1 MSESEKQPRSK
12 RGRRGAGAVSS
23 ATLVVLRPYVRQQ
36 RMPLGLAA
44 VATFVIAGADVA
56 SPLPLGYVLNH
67 LKHGGLDT
75 SMAVWA
81 AIAFAGIMAAEA
93 IATYQSDVRLELAG
107 ERIIHELRLAI
118 YSQLQRLSLAFHAR
132 LKTGD
137 LVTRVTGDVNA
148 IGDIFA
154 NSIGTLVSASL
165 TFVLMLG
172 ASLYFDPVLA
182 VCAFAV
188 SPILVLLSFWFRS
201 RARQSSKQMRSREG
215 EIASISGEVLGA
227 IREVQ
232 AFGSEDYERARLEA
246 KSAERWHAGIRASR
260 LEGRF
265 AALTDFT
272 GSIGIALVLAVGAVR
287 VHSGDLK
294 IGSLT
299 IMVAYAG
306 KVYRPLS
313 AIARQASKI
322 SKSLARAD
330 RVAEI
335 LAADEV
341 LADPPHGY
349 DGGRATGEVQL
360 DRVVFGYDPEKPNV
374 RDLSLL
380 IPAGQHVAVIGRSG
394 AGKSTLAALIA
405 RFYDPLDGAVLI
417 DGRDIR
423 ECRLRWVRS
432 QVGLVLQ
439 ESVLFTGTIADN
451 IAYGIDATREQ
462 IVQAAKA
469 AAAHDFI
476 EMLPGGY
483 ETMLGQRGAGV
494 SGGQRQRIA
503 IARTIL
509 RNPSILVLD
518 EPTTGLD
525 AESEAAV
532 MEGLEVLMRG
542 RTTIMITHSPAL
554 ARTADRVVEIEA
566 GRIARQGTP
575 QELAADLHSLRA
587 GRAADAT
594 GGAPGRVAPPP
605 DIALPQMGVLLD
617 PVAMAGVLQRELGE
631 GAPLPG
637 VAVRY
642 LRYKPRKS
650 LVVHYDVKTADG
662 LFDAVAIIAARRD
675 LASWA
680 REPEYRRL
688 AKLVNGRSPAL
699 QPMSYEPD
707 LEALIQWLP
716 LDISLP
722 ALAEDPDQLRLRL
735 QSAGVDVAASGGR
748 LRLLA
753 YKPRRRAVLA
763 LDDHVVKIYAG
774 ETEFANAVTGL
785 ESSVRIPGVTVPRRE
800 AVLQALQLTCQELLR
815 GQPPRDGTR
824 CSEAAGEVLALLHRS
839 RTEGLGAFT
848 HVDQLK
854 AAAGSIGSVVAVVPE
869 LEDRLQVL
877 LRTLE
882 QTLPDASSLVPA
894 HGDYHARQ
902 LIETGSELAVI
913 DFDEMCAASP
923 ALDIAS
929 FAAHAV
935 NGGEGDLTV
944 AASAVEGLVSGY
956 GVRPNALS
964 WYLCTSILR
973 RSPFPFRLMEP
984 SWPVRIER
992 MVVDAEEALHL

>member
-1 MSESEKQPRSK
+1 MSESEPAPRKK
-12 RGRRGAGAVSS
+12 RGRRGASGVTPS
-23 ATLVVLRPYVRQQ
+23 TLAVLRPYVRQQ
-36 RMPLGLAA
+36 RLPLSVAA
-44 VATFVIAGADVA
+44 LATFVIAGADVA
-56 SPLPLGYVLNH
+56 APLPLGYVLNN

-75 SMAVWA
+75 STAVWA
-81 AIAFAGIMAAEA
+81 AIAFSGIMAAEA

-154 NSIGTLVSASL
+154 DSIGTLVSASL
-165 TFVLMLG
+165 IFLLMLG
-172 ASLYFDPVLA
+172 ASLYIDPVLA
-182 VCAFAV
+182 ICAFAV
-188 SPILVLLSFWFRS
+188 SPVLVLLSFWFRT
-201 RARQSSKQMRSREG
+201 RARQSSRQMRSREG

-232 AFGSEDYERARLEA
+232 AFGSEEYERARLEA

-272 GSIGIALVLAVGAVR
+272 GSIGVALVLAVGAIR

-294 IGSLT
+294 IGYLT
-299 IMVAYAG
+299 VMVAYAG

-439 ESVLFTGTIADN
+439 ESVLFSGTIADN

-462 IVQAAKA
+462 IVQAAMA

-476 EMLPGGY
+476 EKLPGGY

-575 QELAADLHSLRA
+575 QELAADLHGLRA
-587 GRAADAT
+587 GRAADT
-594 GGAPGRVAPPP
+594 GAAPGRLAPPP
-605 DIALPQMGVLLD
+605 DVALPQMSVLLD
-617 PVAMAGVLQRELGE
+617 PAAMAGVLQRELGE
-631 GAPLPG
+631 GAPTPE

-650 LVVHYDVKTADG
+650 LVVHYDVKTSDG

-675 LASWA
+675 LSSWA

-688 AKLVNGRSPAL
+688 AKMVNGRAPAL
-699 QPMSYEPD
+699 RPMSYEPQ

-716 LDISLP
+716 LDISMP

-735 QSAGVDVAASGGR
+735 QSAGVEIAASGGR

-753 YKPRRRAVLA
+753 YKPRRRAVLE
-763 LDDHVVKIYAG
+763 LDEHVVKIYAG
-774 ETEFANAVTGL
+774 EAEFAGAVTGL

-800 AVLQALQLTCQELLR
+800 AVLPALQLTCQELLR

-824 CSEAAGEVLALLHRS
+824 CSEAAGGVLALLHRA
-839 RTEGLGAFT
+839 RTGGLGSFT

-869 LEDRLQVL
+869 LEDRLRVL

-913 DFDEMCAASP
+913 DFDEMCAAAP

-944 AASAVEGLVSGY
+944 AAAAVEGLVQGY

-973 RSPFPFRLMEP
+973 RAPFPFRLMEP
-984 SWPVRIER
+984 SWALRIER